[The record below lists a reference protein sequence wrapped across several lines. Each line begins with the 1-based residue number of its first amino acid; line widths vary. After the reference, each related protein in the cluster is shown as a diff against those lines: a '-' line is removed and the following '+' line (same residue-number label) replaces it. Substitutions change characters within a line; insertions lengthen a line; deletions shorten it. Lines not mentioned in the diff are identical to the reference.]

1 MFAIFPE
8 LVRCAK
14 AKEEEKLA
22 LLAHRYFGTGEP
34 LRIRAAYEEML
45 VNAGIRLCY
54 DTTLE
59 GYGALIVKDER
70 GTPTPAL
77 FIKKDLDWVE
87 QKFLISYFLGRFLFD
102 FQIKIAA
109 GALKTG
115 GIKEL
120 HSPYQ
125 RFLSN
130 KRILHPEATTSSA
143 KQEWLAD
150 EFAGAFLLPK
160 QWLRSFV
167 EKEREPHVIAAH
179 FSVSIDFLKARIK
192 HIRQKSE
199 NSVANSNP
207 NQVVPPAHKSSLHL
221 PSQRTTSPL
230 SRIRALAK
238 KIDPTL

>member
-34 LRIRAAYEEML
+34 LRIRAEYEEML
-45 VNAGIRLCY
+45 ANAGIRLCY
-54 DTTLE
+54 DDTLE
-59 GYGALIVKDER
+59 GYGALLVKDER
-70 GTPTPAL
+70 GLATPAL
-77 FIKKDLDWVE
+77 FIKKDMDWVE
-87 QKFLISYFLGRFLFD
+87 QKFLLTYLFGRFLFE

-109 GALKTG
+109 GTSKTG

-125 RFLSN
+125 RFLAN
-130 KRILHPEATTSSA
+130 KRILNPQASVLA
-143 KQEWLAD
+143 VKQEWLAD

-160 QWLRSFV
+160 QWLRKFV
-167 EKEREPHVIAAH
+167 EEEREPHRIAAH
-179 FSVSIDFLKARIK
+179 FAVSIDFLKARIR
-192 HIRQKSE
+192 HIRQKSQS
-199 NSVANSNP
+199 SVANANP
-207 NQVVPPAHKSSLHL
+207 KLPPEGSKKLA
-221 PSQRTTSPL
+221 QRTASPL

-238 KIDPTL
+238 KIDPSL